1 MKKILAL
8 SLFAMLFSGCCSYTE
23 IGRPATALMTDGSE
37 TVLANVTVFNISY
50 SILGLLPFESGTTW
64 KEGPYE
70 DRETWNATFFSDH
83 CTIDENLASLKAA
96 LKEVGSNKVVNL
108 VTESDSWRWWSLF
121 LVKRT
126 VMKTSCT
133 VLK

>member
-8 SLFAMLFSGCCSYTE
+8 SVFAMLFGGCCSYTD
-23 IGRPATALMTDGSE
+23 IGRPATALKTDDGE
-37 TVLANVTVFNISY
+37 TVLANVDIFNISY
-50 SILGLLPFESGTTW
+50 SILGLIPFESGTTW

-70 DRETWNATFFSDH
+70 DRERWNATFFRNR
-83 CTIDENLASLKAA
+83 CTIDENLASLRAA
-96 LKEVGSNKVVNL
+96 LKEVGSDKVVNL

-126 VMKTSCT
+126 VMKTTCT

>member
-8 SLFAMLFSGCCSYTE
+8 SFFAMLFGGCCSYTE
-23 IGRPATALMTDGSE
+23 IGRPATALKTDGGE

-50 SILGLLPFESGTTW
+50 SILGLLPFESGATW
-64 KEGPYE
+64 KEGSYE
-70 DRETWNATFFSDH
+70 DRETWNATFFSDR